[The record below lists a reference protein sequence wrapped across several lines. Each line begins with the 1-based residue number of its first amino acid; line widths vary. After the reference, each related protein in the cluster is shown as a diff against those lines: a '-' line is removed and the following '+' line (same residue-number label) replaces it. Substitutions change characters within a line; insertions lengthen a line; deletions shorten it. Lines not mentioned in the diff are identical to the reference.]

1 MDVILNAKNWLL
13 DRVKERTSHDGI
25 LLIACCGSVL
35 LFGGLAKLLA
45 GVGLLWGVYT
55 FAMKGES

>member
-1 MDVILNAKNWLL
+1 MDVISNAKNWLL

-35 LFGGLAKLLA
+35 LFGGLAKLH
-45 GVGLLWGVYT
+45 
-55 FAMKGES
+55 S